1 MDASRNLSLQAGTNT
16 TSITDKYDS
25 KGWSIG
31 ANLSV
36 NGGGLLGIDANYNK
50 ANENGTTIKTTHSG
64 TVVQGNKVRPI
75 EAKRKM

>member
-25 KGWSIG
+25 KGWSVG

-50 ANENGTTIKTTHSG
+50 ANENGTTVKTTI
-64 TVVQGNKVRPI
+64 TVMVVQGAIK
-75 EAKRKM
+75 